1 MATVPESRSVGELVR
16 DLANDVTNLVRQ
28 ELNLART
35 EAQDK
40 LHQTIA
46 AVVAM
51 IAGALL
57 AFAALIV
64 LLDALVYGLT
74 EAGLERWLAA
84 LMVGGVVAIIG
95 FILVR
100 KGQNDLSATRLTPD
114 RTTANVRKDINL
126 VKEQVS

>member
-46 AVVAM
+46 KPNGLKPQSMGKSPDIQTA
-51 IAGALL
+51 IRYGATH
-57 AFAALIV
+57 V
-64 LLDALVYGLT
+64 
-74 EAGLERWLAA
+74 R
-84 LMVGGVVAIIG
+84 VG
-95 FILVR
+95 
-100 KGQNDLSATRLTPD
+100 
-114 RTTANVRKDINL
+114 
-126 VKEQVS
+126 